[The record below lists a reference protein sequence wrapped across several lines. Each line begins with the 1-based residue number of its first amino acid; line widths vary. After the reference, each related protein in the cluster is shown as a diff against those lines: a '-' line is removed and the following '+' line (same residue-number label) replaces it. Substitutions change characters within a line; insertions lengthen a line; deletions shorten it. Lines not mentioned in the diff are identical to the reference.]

1 MPSKNYRSR
10 RSQQLQRTHSASL
23 RSPLNFNALGHTRFR
38 SCQNREKLLHR
49 AAGSDGRASLIA
61 VQELRAKARGR
72 SGESMRRIRVFAAL
86 LAGLAMATCSLAAD
100 AWVIRFRTQSPY
112 RYFEPPCGPAVYW
125 TSEVLFHN
133 TSDKPQTVRLLSG
146 TGTFPAV
153 VSGAMVI
160 GPHSTRS
167 TVQGRADAEIGDDNS
182 PSPSGVGVHHFDVP
196 DGVAIG
202 SRADMFANDPTTSCF
217 FGTGFFI
224 LGSLPLPVFRQLVPA
239 NQPQV
244 HLGADLGINP
254 RHTNVIIYNGGTAP
268 ATATIEYRAACD
280 EALVERRLVSLQP
293 NTVAQVV
300 GLTDA
305 VDQICHTGDT
315 AEPTTR
321 YVTVT
326 MDQPGFSH
334 VMTVSNVSTYP
345 TIGVT
350 SASGP

>member
-1 MPSKNYRSR
+1 MRRSR
-10 RSQQLQRTHSASL
+10 V
-23 RSPLNFNALGHTRFR
+23 FVG
-38 SCQNREKLLHR
+38 LLT
-49 AAGSDGRASLIA
+49 
-61 VQELRAKARGR
+61 
-72 SGESMRRIRVFAAL
+72 
-86 LAGLAMATCSLAAD
+86 GLAMATCSLAAD
-100 AWVIRFRTQSPY
+100 AWVIRFRTQFPY
-112 RYFEPPCGPAVYW
+112 VYFEPPCGPSVYW

-146 TGTFPAV
+146 TGTFPTV

-196 DGVAIG
+196 DAVAVG
-202 SRADMFANDPTTSCF
+202 SRADMFANDPTSSCVE
-217 FGTGFFI
+217 GTGFSI

-254 RHTNVIIYNGGTAP
+254 RHTNVIIYNGSTFV
-268 ATATIEYRAACD
+268 ATATVEYRAACD
-280 EALVERRLVSLQP
+280 EELIDKRSVTLQP
-293 NTVAQVV
+293 NSVVQVV
-300 GLTDA
+300 RLTDEP
-305 VDQICHTGDT
+305 QKICPFSSS
-315 AEPTTR
+315 AESTTR

-334 VMTVSNVSTYP
+334 VMTVSDVSTYP